1 MYNWELACRYCAMCN
16 VPGEDCGAPLE
27 KNMKL
32 WRMVKTGLIVCP
44 WFKPL
49 SGERMGNVVYLVDN
63 NSNPVSSRNP
73 VVVKELKKLGYREC
87 SFGEWRAAE
96 MAQNIKK
103 KEAKQ
108 AKVQV
113 KAK

>member
-1 MYNWELACRYCAMCN
+1 
-16 VPGEDCGAPLE
+16 
-27 KNMKL
+27 
-32 WRMVKTGLIVCP
+32 
-44 WFKPL
+44 
-49 SGERMGNVVYLVDN
+49 MGNVVYLVDN
-63 NSNPVSSRNP
+63 NSNPPSRNP

-96 MAQNIKK
+96 MAQNTKK